1 MVPRFSVD
9 EATAQTLALM
19 AEKRHMPIVLLLR
32 DIVQNAVADFR
43 RDVRLKM
50 QMPSE
55 HYTARTEG
63 D

>member
-9 EATAQTLALM
+9 EATAQTLASM
-19 AEKRHMPIVLLLR
+19 AEKRHMPVAFLLR

-50 QMPSE
+50 QMPHE
-55 HYTARTEG
+55 HYTARIDEE
-63 D
+63 